1 MYTVYLCEYMSWG
14 GGKSSQEPE
23 EGFGAPGA
31 GVSEIFASCLT
42 WALGTEFWSFG
53 NTMLL
58 LNY

>member
-1 MYTVYLCEYMSWG
+1 MPWG
-14 GGKSSQEPE
+14 GGKNSQEPE